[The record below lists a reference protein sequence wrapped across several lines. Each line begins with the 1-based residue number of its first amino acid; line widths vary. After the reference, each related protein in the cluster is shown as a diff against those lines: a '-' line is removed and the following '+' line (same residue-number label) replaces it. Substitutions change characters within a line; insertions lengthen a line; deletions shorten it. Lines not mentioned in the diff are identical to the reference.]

1 MRSEEKIIVSNAKSE
16 YTGLNIVRG
25 VTLAGLLAYGC
36 DTAYGESVVPMEWTD
51 QHNTSLAAGNP
62 ERGNTLAAKC
72 DRCHGQNGVSDDD
85 EIPHLAGQNA
95 RYIYKQLQDYK
106 SGAREEAGMNK
117 RARRLDDQ
125 GMADLATWYSGL
137 QLPEMENIKVPVPPE
152 LVTKGDPERS
162 VPACNACHGDDGR
175 GIGEESDVPVLAGMP
190 YDYFVLTL
198 GEFQDGSRINDAGGV
213 VRQFV
218 KSISEEEVK
227 ELAEYYLAL
236 GKRRR
241 APLE

>member
-1 MRSEEKIIVSNAKSE
+1 MTSGDEKMMSTESPISANASITRSAV
-16 YTGLNIVRG
+16 
-25 VTLAGLLAYGC
+25 LASLLAFGC
-36 DTAYGESVVPMEWTD
+36 ATAYGDSATPMEWTE

-62 ERGNTLAAKC
+62 ERGNTLATKC

-125 GMADLATWYSGL
+125 GMADLAAWYSGL
-137 QLPEMENIKVPVPPE
+137 QLSEMENIKVPVPPE

-190 YDYFVLTL
+190 YDYFVLTM
-198 GEFQDGSRINDAGGV
+198 GEFQDGSRVNDTGGV